1 MDFIVYLI
9 IVMTLYFLKVNNVEV
24 KDAETPGIESV
35 NTLPVGDNPYHLKE
49 PNAYMKII
57 DYFHLGGKR

>member
-9 IVMTLYFLKVNNVEV
+9 IVTTLYFLKVNNVEV
-24 KDAETPGIESV
+24 KGTEAQSIESV
-35 NTLPVGDNPYHLKE
+35 STLPVGDNPYHLKE

>member
-9 IVMTLYFLKVNNVEV
+9 IVTTIYFLKVNNVEV
-24 KDAETPGIESV
+24 KSTEAQGVESAS
-35 NTLPVGDNPYHLKE
+35 TLPIGDNPYHLKE

-57 DYFHLGGKR
+57 DYFHLGGKH